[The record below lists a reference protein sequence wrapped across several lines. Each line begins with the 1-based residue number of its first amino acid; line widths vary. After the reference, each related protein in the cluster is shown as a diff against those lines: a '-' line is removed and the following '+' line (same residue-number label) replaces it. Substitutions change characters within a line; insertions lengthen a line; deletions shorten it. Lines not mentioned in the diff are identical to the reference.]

1 MAVKRKTTKPK
12 RNGSQQQ
19 QSQSHKNHNFIPK
32 KGTTMNQLTQFKKIR
47 ILPLLIA
54 PALVVIAALTAVP
67 ARATPACGLNTVI
80 LALEHFPS
88 GSLDLM
94 CNEFDQYGWDLKT
107 MVKGN
112 SDVYIVQNTFPVG
125 AHTGWHTHPGPS
137 LVTVTAGTIT
147 AYEADAPN
155 CTPKIYHTGDSF
167 TDLGCGDVHLLRN
180 EGPVCAVTIAVQI
193 VPAGQPRKIDAA
205 QPASCPTFAC
215 SSPTPT
221 PCPQ

>member
-1 MAVKRKTTKPK
+1 MKTQ
-12 RNGSQQQ
+12 N
-19 QSQSHKNHNFIPK
+19 
-32 KGTTMNQLTQFKKIR
+32 LTNPIHRSPFWR
-47 ILPLLIA
+47 ALLLIT
-54 PALVVIAALTAVP
+54 PALVFIAVFTAVP
-67 ARATPACGLNTVI
+67 ARATPACGLNTAI
-80 LALEHFPS
+80 LALEHYPS

-94 CNEFDQYGWDLKT
+94 CNEFDQYGWFLKT
-107 MVKGN
+107 IIKGD
-112 SDVYIVQNTFPVG
+112 SDVYIVKNTFPSG

-155 CTPKIYHTGDSF
+155 CTPTVYHAGDSF

-193 VPAGQPRKIDAA
+193 IPAGQPRRIDAA
-205 QPASCPTFAC
+205 QPANCPTFTCA
-215 SSPTPT
+215 SPT

>member
-1 MAVKRKTTKPK
+1 
-12 RNGSQQQ
+12 
-19 QSQSHKNHNFIPK
+19 
-32 KGTTMNQLTQFKKIR
+32 MNPLTQFKNIR

-54 PALVVIAALTAVP
+54 PALIALTTAP
-67 ARATPACGLNTVI
+67 ARATPSCGLSTTI

-94 CNEFDQYGWDLKT
+94 CNEQNQYGWFFKT
-107 MVKGN
+107 IVKGD
-112 SDVYIVQNTFPVG
+112 SDVYIVQNTFPSG

-147 AYEADAPN
+147 AYEADN
-155 CTPKIYHTGDSF
+155 CTPKIYNTGDSF

-193 VPAGQPRKIDAA
+193 IPAGQARRIDAA
-205 QPASCPTFAC
+205 QPANCPTFTC
-215 SSPTPT
+215 PSPTPA
-221 PCPQ
+221 PCP

>member
-1 MAVKRKTTKPK
+1 
-12 RNGSQQQ
+12 
-19 QSQSHKNHNFIPK
+19 
-32 KGTTMNQLTQFKKIR
+32 MNPLTQFKKIL

-54 PALVVIAALTAVP
+54 LSLIVVAP
-67 ARATPACGLNTVI
+67 ARATPSCGLNTVI

-94 CNEFDQYGWDLKT
+94 CNELDLYGWDLK
-107 MVKGN
+107 MKVKGD

-137 LVTVTAGTIT
+137 LITVVSGELTVYEAADPTCTPHVYTAG
-147 AYEADAPN
+147 E
-155 CTPKIYHTGDSF
+155 SF

-193 VPAGQPRKIDAA
+193 IPAGQMRRLDRA
-205 QPASCPTFAC
+205 QPANCPTFAC
-215 SSPTPT
+215 PSPTPT

>member
-1 MAVKRKTTKPK
+1 MQFNNSASTKQLKTKNMKTLDVAKPIHCSPL
-12 RNGSQQQ
+12 RRA
-19 QSQSHKNHNFIPK
+19 
-32 KGTTMNQLTQFKKIR
+32 L
-47 ILPLLIA
+47 LLIA
-54 PALVVIAALTAVP
+54 PALVIIAALTAVP

-88 GSLDLM
+88 GSLNLM
-94 CNEFDQYGWDLKT
+94 CNEFDQYEWDLKT

-137 LVTVTAGTIT
+137 LVTVTAGTTT

-167 TDLGCGDVHLLRN
+167 TDLRRGDVHLL
-180 EGPVCAVTIAVQI
+180 Q
-193 VPAGQPRKIDAA
+193 
-205 QPASCPTFAC
+205 
-215 SSPTPT
+215 
-221 PCPQ
+221 

>member
-1 MAVKRKTTKPK
+1 MKTLYVTKPIH
-12 RNGSQQQ
+12 RS
-19 QSQSHKNHNFIPK
+19 
-32 KGTTMNQLTQFKKIR
+32 LLR
-47 ILPLLIA
+47 RALLLIA
-54 PALVVIAALTAVP
+54 PALVIIAVLTAVP

-94 CNEFDQYGWDLKT
+94 CNEFDQYGWFLKT
-107 MVKGN
+107 IIKGD
-112 SDVYIVQNTFPVG
+112 SDVYIVQNTFPSG

-155 CTPKIYHTGDSF
+155 CTPKIYRTGDSF

-193 VPAGQPRKIDAA
+193 IPAGQMRRLDRD
-205 QPASCPTFAC
+205 QPANCPTFTC
-215 SSPTPT
+215 PSPT